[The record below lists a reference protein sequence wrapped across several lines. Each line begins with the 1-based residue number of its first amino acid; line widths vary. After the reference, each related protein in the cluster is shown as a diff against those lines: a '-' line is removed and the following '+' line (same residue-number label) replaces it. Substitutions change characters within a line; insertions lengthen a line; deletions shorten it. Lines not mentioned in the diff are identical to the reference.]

1 MLLSIHIPKTAGT
14 SFHHYLRKVFTN
26 RLMTDYGDWVEIKT
40 EEGIRH
46 NERRQAEILS
56 RTEHIRQHF
65 DAIHGHYLAGK
76 YIAVFANA
84 QVVAFI
90 RDPYQH
96 AISTYEHASRSDLK
110 NDAHPG
116 IRLFRENRMTAVDFI
131 EAFPNHQSL
140 YLSDMPLDDFAMIGL
155 TESYDRS
162 LALFRAIFG
171 VAALPD
177 PGRKNVN
184 PSRKGAVYEITDDV
198 RRAVDKHR
206 AEDLALYRRARE
218 RFEVLARRH
227 DL

>member
-1 MLLSIHIPKTAGT
+1 MILSIHIPKTAGT

-65 DAIHGHYLAGK
+65 DAIHGHYAISK
-76 YIAVFANA
+76 YNDVFDGAR
-84 QVVAFI
+84 VVAFV

-116 IRLFRENRMTAVDFI
+116 IRLFRENRMTTVDFI
-131 EAFPNHQSL
+131 KAFPNHQSL
-140 YLSDMPLDDFAMIGL
+140 YLSDMPLNDFAVVGL

-162 LALFRAIFG
+162 IALFRAIFG
-171 VAALPD
+171 IAAKPD
-177 PGRKNVN
+177 ADRKNVN
-184 PSRKGAVYEITDDV
+184 PARRGAVYEITDDV
-198 RRAVDKHR
+198 RRAVDKYR
-206 AEDLALYRRARE
+206 AEDLELYRRARE
-218 RFEVLARRH
+218 RFETLVYRY
-227 DL
+227 DV